1 MNDGQQIKE
10 FSLEVFI
17 VSVVL
22 SLLLTASNTYLG
34 LKAGLTISASIPAA
48 VVSMLVL
55 RGIFRRGTIYEN
67 NIVQTF
73 VSAGESMASGVIFV
87 IPALVLMGIWQTF
100 DYWTV
105 TLIAIL
111 GGVMGVLIMVPLR
124 RTFIVESQ
132 ELIYPEGV
140 AIAEVLMVGDKGIK
154 SGVSLIYGIIIGM
167 LYKFFTSFIVIIK
180 GTITFAVKIFSTVIV
195 FGFEVSPALLGVG
208 FIVGFRIAMLVV
220 IGAAIGWIVFTPIYL
235 LFSNITIPFGV
246 DLTDFIISTM
256 RLKIRFVGMGT
267 MLIAGIYTIYSI
279 RKSIGKSLEYLVKG
293 FKWNNKIQH
302 IKIQRTEKD
311 LPYSLLYGGV
321 LIVIIS
327 FFILM
332 YILTNNLLI
341 SLLTSIIILIAA
353 FFFVAVSSY
362 VVGLVGTSSN
372 PVSGMILTSLIFSS
386 LLFLI
391 LKQTG
396 IQGVLSSILVGGA
409 VGIAAAVAGD
419 ISQDLKSSFIIGGT
433 PYKVQLAEIVGVIV
447 PAFIVGP
454 ILNLLHK
461 GYGLGSENLPAPQA
475 GLMKMV
481 VDGILGVGQLDY
493 TLIIIG
499 IIVGVVIILI
509 RLPAMP
515 VAVGLYLPFTTSC
528 TIFLGGLLN
537 MLIRKIFLK
546 NMNLVDVKSSINKG
560 ILFSSGLIAGEALV
574 GIVIAILIVS
584 GFKGYKIIDS
594 VVFSII
600 LFVVLYIFI
609 IILCSMKKFNRN

>member
-1 MNDGQQIKE
+1 MNDGQRVKE
-10 FSLEVFI
+10 LSLEAFI
-17 VSVVL
+17 ISVVL

-67 NIVQTF
+67 NIVQSF

-87 IPALVLMGIWQTF
+87 IPALVFMGIWQTF

-124 RTFIVESQ
+124 RTFIVENQ

-154 SGVSLIYGIIIGM
+154 SGISLIYGIIIGM
-167 LYKFFTSFIVIIK
+167 IYKFFIGFVVIIK
-180 GTITFAVKIFSTVIV
+180 GTITFAVKIFSTAIV

-220 IGAAIGWIVFTPIYL
+220 IGAALGWIVFTPAYL
-235 LFSNITIPFGV
+235 LFSNITIPSEAN
-246 DLTDFIISTM
+246 LTDFLISTM

-279 RKSIGKSLEYLVKG
+279 RNSIGKSLQYLVKG
-293 FKWNNKIQH
+293 FKWSDKGQYIN
-302 IKIQRTEKD
+302 IQRTEKD
-311 LPYSLLYGGV
+311 LPYSILYGGV
-321 LIVIIS
+321 LIIS
-327 FFILM
+327 ICFFILM
-332 YILTNNLLI
+332 YILTNSLLI
-341 SLLTSIIILIAA
+341 SLVTSIIILIAA

-433 PYKVQLAEIVGVIV
+433 PYKVQLAEIAGVIV
-447 PAFIVGP
+447 PAFIVAP
-454 ILNLLHK
+454 VLNLLHR

-481 VDGILGVGQLDY
+481 VDGILGGGQLDY

-499 IIVGVVIILI
+499 IVIGVLIILI
-509 RLPAMP
+509 KLPAMP
-515 VAVGLYLPFTTSC
+515 VAVGLYLPFATSC

-537 MLIRKIFLK
+537 LLIRKIILK
-546 NMNLVDVKSSINKG
+546 NINLDEVKLNMNNG
-560 ILFSSGLIAGEALV
+560 ILFSSGLIAGESLI
-574 GIVIAILIVS
+574 GIIIAILIVS
-584 GFKGYKIIDS
+584 GIKGYKIIDS
-594 VVFSII
+594 VVLSII
-600 LFVVLYIFI
+600 LFVVLYIFV
-609 IILCSMKKFNRN
+609 IILCFKKKQRKN